1 MRFKFLPREI
11 RKYFQ
16 MTQRQR
22 KYEIS
27 MSLWHVPLFYIV
39 GAMIV
44 ATVTIWM
51 DIYFDLPS
59 QSAFFT
65 FDFQTTRSLV
75 STLISSVLLL
85 SAFTLN
91 ILLILLTTF
100 SSQFSPRMLQNFI
113 ADRQTQHYVGIF
125 NGSFIYVLL
134 MFLFISNFQNTDFV
148 LVPIITVLLAFITAV
163 IFLFFINHAIYWMQ
177 VHNVTFNMKTMSE
190 EIIRNTLTNDI
201 ENLKKA
207 EAGDLK
213 EAFKKTAKVVNVPS
227 AGYLQLV
234 DFQGV
239 VTRAQKD
246 NVIIELH
253 EKVGS
258 FMLYNNPLFSYW
270 GEGAT
275 EVDEEAY
282 KEFFLFGIK
291 ELEIQ
296 DNDSAMSK
304 LAEVAIKAI
313 DNGDPRSAINAI
325 YQLANLMQTIE
336 QYITFAP
343 YLADSEGQV
352 RVITQPQ
359 LFADSLYRGFGM
371 IRHYAKEDLPIVI
384 EIIASLRMLAQSSDP
399 KRHSDIWYFA
409 ESTITNI
416 SQAIIYDV
424 DRNLLLE
431 KIYQLAKITGNEK
444 EYGQLEKVLKQEN
457 D

>member
-11 RKYFQ
+11 RKYVQ
-16 MTQRQR
+16 MSPRQR

-27 MSLWHVPLFYIV
+27 MSLWHVPFFYII

-44 ATVTIWM
+44 ATVTIWLDM
-51 DIYFDLPS
+51 YFDLPS
-59 QSAFFT
+59 QTTFFI
-65 FDFQTTRSLV
+65 FDYQATRSLV
-75 STLISSVLLL
+75 TTLISSVLLL

-91 ILLILLTTF
+91 ILLVVLTTF

-113 ADRQTQHYVGIF
+113 ADRQTQHYVGMF

-134 MFLFISNFQNTDFV
+134 TFLFISNFQNNDFV
-148 LVPIITVLLAFITAV
+148 LVPIITVLLAFINAI

-177 VHNVTFNMKTMSE
+177 THNVTSNMKTMSE
-190 EIIRNTLTNDI
+190 EIIRNTLNNDM
-201 ENLKKA
+201 ENLKTGQS
-207 EAGDLK
+207 GDLK
-213 EAFKKTAKVVNVPS
+213 ETFQETAKVVNVPS

-234 DFQGV
+234 DFQELV
-239 VTRAQKD
+239 NKAQKN

-258 FMLYNNPLFSYW
+258 FMLNNNPLFSYW
-270 GEGAT
+270 GEGTA
-275 EVDEEAY
+275 EVDEEVY
-282 KEFFLFGIK
+282 KELFLFGNK

-313 DNGDPRSAINAI
+313 NDGDPRSAINAI
-325 YQLANLMQTIE
+325 YQLANLMQTIDE
-336 QYITFAP
+336 YMTFTP
-343 YLADSEGQV
+343 YLADPEGQV
-352 RVITQPQ
+352 RVVTQPQ

-371 IRHYAKEDLPIVI
+371 IRHYAKDDLPII
-384 EIIASLRMLAQSSDP
+384 TEIISSLRMLATSSHP
-399 KRHSDIWYFA
+399 KRHPDIWSFA
-409 ESTITNI
+409 ENTITNV
-416 SQAIIYDV
+416 SQDIIYDI

-444 EYGQLEKVLKQEN
+444 EYGQMEKVIERK
-457 D
+457 DG